1 MLHVGWAA
9 DGHPIYYAYGYSTA
23 YNNSSIVKTL
33 SSSYKLKSAEKPGD
47 GESAPCWTY
56 TGVYSADYEY
66 IEGLSDLDECNGR
79 EGVTPEFPEGT
90 YYYVIT
96 DEFPGVP
103 RCFVGTLFD
112 DFKLG
117 PG

>member
-1 MLHVGWAA
+1 MVIV
-9 DGHPIYYAYGYSTA
+9 HPCG
-23 YNNSSIVKTL
+23 
-33 SSSYKLKSAEKPGD
+33 
-47 GESAPCWTY
+47 TY

-66 IEGLSDLDECNGR
+66 IEGIGDLDECNGR
-79 EGVTPEFPEGT
+79 YGVTPEFPEGT

-96 DEFPGVP
+96 NKFPGVP
-103 RCFVGTLFD
+103 RCFVGTPSN